1 MKRLQ
6 MIFSMIFR
14 GEKIAINWK
23 IMINYVCSLNLYVN
37 WVVLAQ
43 RGINKNGI
51 SHYPAPRPHHYF
63 VEFQI
68 LITIFPRT
76 DCNMLVAF
84 RSSKHSQVLKLQF
97 HFWPNLFSFPHEVET
112 GTVNTA
118 EVGGAMEFG
127 CSWIW
132 WGARGGICLL
142 QYIVIITI
150 IQIGLLSSKMIL
162 SLFFFLWCDIH
173 VTHFQG
179 FNWTMAKQ
187 IYKEVKQES
196 SFLLRGLLIHKNIL

>member
-14 GEKIAINWK
+14 GEKIVINWK

-43 RGINKNGI
+43 WGINKNGV
-51 SHYPAPRPHHYF
+51 SHYLHLAPPLLCWIPDSHHNLSKDRF
-63 VEFQI
+63 
-68 LITIFPRT
+68 
-76 DCNMLVAF
+76 CNMLVAF

-97 HFWPNLFSFPHEVET
+97 HFWPNLFSFPHAVET

-118 EVGGAMEFG
+118 EVGGAVEFG

-132 WGARGGICLL
+132 WGARGGIYFL
-142 QYIVIITI
+142 QYIVIIAI

-162 SLFFFLWCDIH
+162 SLFFLW
-173 VTHFQG
+173 VTY
-179 FNWTMAKQ
+179 M
-187 IYKEVKQES
+187 
-196 SFLLRGLLIHKNIL
+196 